1 MRFFRMSI
9 ASRIGNVLGDIAAT
23 LPARTWVYVAQLD
36 SSQTTFEICS
46 RLLPV
51 QHRESL
57 RPIGQHCALPLS
69 VLDDEDIRS
78 TLFVG
83 FDELYFSSQE
93 FSRPKPDQ
101 LLLSCRT
108 IEQIELD
115 EHSVRWL
122 EEQECLL
129 GLGDGF
135 VLNVLVGYRTTTRAQ
150 PAVHL
155 PVFGT
160 FVSLA

>member
-1 MRFFRMSI
+1 MKFFTLSLS
-9 ASRIGNVLGDIAAT
+9 SRIGNVLGDIAAT

-36 SSQTTFEICS
+36 SCQTTFDICS

-51 QHRESL
+51 SHRNLIQRVGE
-57 RPIGQHCALPLS
+57 HCALPLS
-69 VLDDEDIRS
+69 LLDDEDVRNG
-78 TLFVG
+78 LFVG
-83 FDELYFSSQE
+83 FDEIYLSSQA
-93 FSRPKPDQ
+93 FSAPKPDQ

-108 IEQIELD
+108 IENVGLGPE
-115 EHSVRWL
+115 SVRWL
-122 EEQECLL
+122 EENECLL

-135 VLNVLVGYRTTTRAQ
+135 VLNVLIGYRTTSRAQ

-155 PVFGT
+155 PMFGT

>member
-1 MRFFRMSI
+1 MKFFTLSI
-9 ASRIGNVLGDIAAT
+9 PSRISNVLGDIAAT

-36 SSQTTFEICS
+36 SCRTTFDICS
-46 RLLPV
+46 RLLPAS
-51 QHRESL
+51 HRSL
-57 RPIGQHCALPLS
+57 VRRVGDHCALPLC
-69 VLDDEDIRS
+69 VLDDEEVRS
-78 TLFVG
+78 SLFVG
-83 FDELYFSSQE
+83 FDEVYLSSQA
-93 FSRPKPDQ
+93 FSTPKPDQ

-108 IEQIELD
+108 IENVGLGPE
-115 EHSVRWL
+115 SVRWL
-122 EEQECLL
+122 EDNECLL

-135 VLNVLVGYRTTTRAQ
+135 VLNVLVGYRTTSRAQ